1 MVEEVRAGALG
12 RAVGMGVVTRRVLAA
27 PVVCAAAAEGR
38 VAVREVAGAAV
49 SLGVA
54 SCVVEPVGVLA
65 GGEGPAVVWVVG
77 SVVMSVGRGG
87 GWGVGAE
94 AGSGLGAG
102 GGERGTPVDAVGLLV
117 ATGVEVVDAGA

>member
-12 RAVGMGVVTRRVLAA
+12 RAVGLGVVTRRVLAA

-54 SCVVEPVGVLA
+54 TCVVEPVGVLA
-65 GGEGPAVVWVVG
+65 GSDVPAVVWVLG
-77 SVVMSVGRGG
+77 NLVVRV
-87 GWGVGAE
+87 
-94 AGSGLGAG
+94 
-102 GGERGTPVDAVGLLV
+102 
-117 ATGVEVVDAGA
+117 

>member
-38 VAVREVAGAAV
+38 GAVREVAGAAV

-77 SVVMSVGRGG
+77 SEAPPWTR
-87 GWGVGAE
+87 WGYWWPREWRWWTREHRVCCWAW
-94 AGSGLGAG
+94 
-102 GGERGTPVDAVGLLV
+102 RRM
-117 ATGVEVVDAGA
+117 

>member
-12 RAVGMGVVTRRVLAA
+12 RAVGLGVVTRRVLAA

-54 SCVVEPVGVLA
+54 TCVVERVGVLA
-65 GGEGPAVVWVVG
+65 GGEGPAVVWVLG
-77 SVVMSVGRGG
+77 NLVVRV
-87 GWGVGAE
+87 
-94 AGSGLGAG
+94 
-102 GGERGTPVDAVGLLV
+102 
-117 ATGVEVVDAGA
+117 